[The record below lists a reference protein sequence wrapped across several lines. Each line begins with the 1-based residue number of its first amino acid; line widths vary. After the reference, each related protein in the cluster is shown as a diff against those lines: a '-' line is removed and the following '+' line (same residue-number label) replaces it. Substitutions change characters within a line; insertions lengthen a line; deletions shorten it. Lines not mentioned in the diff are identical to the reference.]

1 MHLSIN
7 TAVFEDE
14 IKKGKSQLG
23 CLERLPDKIIDSI
36 EVRGEF
42 FDEERVE
49 EELEEIS
56 NLCEKNRWKLFYSVP
71 QELFNSDGFNQ
82 DIENKIALAEKYNV
96 SNLKYSLGHINVKN
110 TDINEL
116 NDILNNTS
124 VNVTI
129 ENQPNDNGS
138 LVEMKKALN
147 YLNDNHIK
155 LGYTFDSGNWYW
167 INENPP
173 HVAFDELKDNISVYH
188 LKDIKNKNTMMLN
201 NGDTDWRYMLN
212 KLGENIP
219 VFLEYGIDENKII
232 DEMKKVED
240 VLMKR

>member
-14 IKKGKSQLG
+14 IKKGKSQLE

-49 EELEEIS
+49 EKLEEIS

-110 TDINEL
+110 IDVNEL

-129 ENQPNDNGS
+129 ENQPNDNGT
-138 LVEMKKALN
+138 LIEMKKAIN

-167 INENPP
+167 IDENP
-173 HVAFDELKDNISVYH
+173 HVAFDELRENISVFH
-188 LKDIKNKNTMMLN
+188 LKDIKSKNTMMLN

-232 DEMKKVED
+232 DEMEKVED

>member
-14 IKKGKSQLG
+14 IKKGKSQLE
-23 CLERLPDKIIDSI
+23 CLKRLPDKIIDSI

-167 INENPP
+167 INENP
-173 HVAFDELKDNISVYH
+173 HVAFDELRENISVFH
-188 LKDIKNKNTMMLN
+188 LKDIKSKNTMMLN

>member
-14 IKKGKSQLG
+14 IKKGKSQLE

-129 ENQPNDNGS
+129 ENQPNNNGS

-167 INENPP
+167 INENP
-173 HVAFDELKDNISVYH
+173 HVAFDELRENISVFH
-188 LKDIKNKNTMMLN
+188 LKDIKSKNTMMLN

>member
-14 IKKGKSQLG
+14 IKKGKRQLE

-49 EELEEIS
+49 EKLEEIS

-110 TDINEL
+110 IDVNEL

-129 ENQPNDNGS
+129 ENQPNDNGT
-138 LVEMKKALN
+138 LIEMKKAIN

-167 INENPP
+167 IDENP
-173 HVAFDELKDNISVYH
+173 HVAFDELRENISVFH
-188 LKDIKNKNTMMLN
+188 LKDIKSKNTMMLN

-232 DEMKKVED
+232 DEMEKVED

>member
-14 IKKGKSQLG
+14 IKKGKSQLE

-155 LGYTFDSGNWYW
+155 LGYIFDSGNWYW
-167 INENPP
+167 INENP
-173 HVAFDELKDNISVYH
+173 HVAFDELRENISVFH
-188 LKDIKNKNTMMLN
+188 LKDIKSKNTMMLN

>member
-14 IKKGKSQLG
+14 IKKGKSQLE

-82 DIENKIALAEKYNV
+82 DIENKITLAEKYNV

-110 TDINEL
+110 IDINEL

-167 INENPP
+167 IDENP
-173 HVAFDELKDNISVYH
+173 HVAFDELRENISVFH
-188 LKDIKNKNTMMLN
+188 LKDIKSKNTMMLN

-232 DEMKKVED
+232 DEMEKVED

>member
-14 IKKGKSQLG
+14 IKKGKSQLE

-167 INENPP
+167 INENP
-173 HVAFDELKDNISVYH
+173 HVAFDELRENISVFH
-188 LKDIKNKNTMMLN
+188 LKDIKSKNTMMLN

>member
-14 IKKGKSQLG
+14 IKKGKSQLE

-167 INENPP
+167 IDENP
-173 HVAFDELKDNISVYH
+173 HVAFDELRENISVFH
-188 LKDIKNKNTMMLN
+188 LKDIKSKNTMMLN

-232 DEMKKVED
+232 DEMEKVED

>member
-14 IKKGKSQLG
+14 IKKGKSQLE

-49 EELEEIS
+49 EKLEEIS

-167 INENPP
+167 INENP
-173 HVAFDELKDNISVYH
+173 HVAFDELRENISVFH
-188 LKDIKNKNTMMLN
+188 LKDIKSKNTMMLN

>member
-14 IKKGKSQLG
+14 IKKGKSQLE

-110 TDINEL
+110 IDINEL

-167 INENPP
+167 IDENP
-173 HVAFDELKDNISVYH
+173 HVAFDELRENISVFH
-188 LKDIKNKNTMMLN
+188 LKDIKSKNTMMLN

-232 DEMKKVED
+232 DEMEKVED

>member
-14 IKKGKSQLG
+14 IKKGKSQLE

-167 INENPP
+167 INENP
-173 HVAFDELKDNISVYH
+173 HVAFDELRENISVFH
-188 LKDIKNKNTMMLN
+188 LKDIKSKNTMMLN

-240 VLMKR
+240 VLMKW

>member
-14 IKKGKSQLG
+14 IKKGKSQLE

-96 SNLKYSLGHINVKN
+96 SHLKYSLGHINVKN

-167 INENPP
+167 INENP
-173 HVAFDELKDNISVYH
+173 HVAFDELRENISVFH
-188 LKDIKNKNTMMLN
+188 LKDIKSKNTMMLN

>member
-14 IKKGKSQLG
+14 IKKGKSQLE

-167 INENPP
+167 IDENP
-173 HVAFDELKDNISVYH
+173 HVAFDELRENISVFH
-188 LKDIKNKNTMMLN
+188 LKDIKSKNTMTLN

-212 KLGENIP
+212 KLGENKP

-232 DEMKKVED
+232 DEMEKVED

>member
-14 IKKGKSQLG
+14 IKKGKSQLE

-110 TDINEL
+110 IDVNEL

-129 ENQPNDNGS
+129 ENQPNDNGT
-138 LVEMKKALN
+138 LIEMKKVIN

-167 INENPP
+167 IDENP
-173 HVAFDELKDNISVYH
+173 HVAFDELRENISVFH
-188 LKDIKNKNTMMLN
+188 LKDIKSKNTMMLN

-232 DEMKKVED
+232 DEMEKVED

>member
-14 IKKGKSQLG
+14 IKKGKNQLE

-167 INENPP
+167 INENP
-173 HVAFDELKDNISVYH
+173 HVAFDELRENISVFH
-188 LKDIKNKNTMMLN
+188 LKDIKSKNTMMLN

>member
-14 IKKGKSQLG
+14 IKKGKSQLE

-82 DIENKIALAEKYNV
+82 DIENKIVLAEKYNV

-110 TDINEL
+110 IDINEL

-167 INENPP
+167 IDENP
-173 HVAFDELKDNISVYH
+173 HVAFDELRENISVFH
-188 LKDIKNKNTMMLN
+188 LKDIKSKNTMMLN

-232 DEMKKVED
+232 DEMEKVEN

>member
-14 IKKGKSQLG
+14 IKKGKSQLE

-167 INENPP
+167 INENP
-173 HVAFDELKDNISVYH
+173 HVAFDELRENISVFH
-188 LKDIKNKNTMMLN
+188 L
-201 NGDTDWRYMLN
+201 
-212 KLGENIP
+212 
-219 VFLEYGIDENKII
+219 
-232 DEMKKVED
+232 
-240 VLMKR
+240 

>member
-14 IKKGKSQLG
+14 IKKGKSQLE

-110 TDINEL
+110 VDVNEL

-167 INENPP
+167 IDENP
-173 HVAFDELKDNISVYH
+173 HVAFDELRENISVFH
-188 LKDIKNKNTMMLN
+188 LKDIKSKNTMMLN

-232 DEMKKVED
+232 DEMEKVED

>member
-14 IKKGKSQLG
+14 IKKGKSQLE

-110 TDINEL
+110 VDVNEL

-167 INENPP
+167 IDENP
-173 HVAFDELKDNISVYH
+173 HVAFDELRENISVFH
-188 LKDIKNKNTMMLN
+188 LKDIKSKNTMLLN

-219 VFLEYGIDENKII
+219 VFLEYEIDENKII
-232 DEMKKVED
+232 DEMEKVED

>member
-14 IKKGKSQLG
+14 IKKGKSQLE

-56 NLCEKNRWKLFYSVP
+56 NLCEKNRWKLFYYVP

-167 INENPP
+167 INENP
-173 HVAFDELKDNISVYH
+173 HVAFDELRENISVFH
-188 LKDIKNKNTMMLN
+188 LKDIKSKNTMMLN

>member
-14 IKKGKSQLG
+14 IKKGKSQLD

-167 INENPP
+167 INENP
-173 HVAFDELKDNISVYH
+173 HVAFDELRENISVFH
-188 LKDIKNKNTMMLN
+188 LKDIKSKNTMMLN

>member
-14 IKKGKSQLG
+14 IKKGKSQLE

-110 TDINEL
+110 IDVNEL

-129 ENQPNDNGS
+129 ENQPNDNGT
-138 LVEMKKALN
+138 LIEMKKAIN

-167 INENPP
+167 IDENP
-173 HVAFDELKDNISVYH
+173 HVAFDELRENISVFH
-188 LKDIKNKNTMMLN
+188 LKDIKSKNTMMLN
-201 NGDTDWRYMLN
+201 NGDTDWKYMLN

-232 DEMKKVED
+232 DEMEKVED

>member
-14 IKKGKSQLG
+14 IKKGKSQLE

-155 LGYTFDSGNWYW
+155 SGYTFDSGNWYW
-167 INENPP
+167 INENP
-173 HVAFDELKDNISVYH
+173 HVAFDELRENISVFH
-188 LKDIKNKNTMMLN
+188 LKDIKSKNTMMLN

>member
-14 IKKGKSQLG
+14 IKKGKSQLE

-49 EELEEIS
+49 EKLEEIS

-96 SNLKYSLGHINVKN
+96 SNLKYSLGHINGKN
-110 TDINEL
+110 IDVNEL

-129 ENQPNDNGS
+129 ENQPNDNGT
-138 LVEMKKALN
+138 LIEMKKAIN

-167 INENPP
+167 IDENP
-173 HVAFDELKDNISVYH
+173 HVAFDELRENISVFH
-188 LKDIKNKNTMMLN
+188 LKDIKSKNTMMLN

-232 DEMKKVED
+232 DEMEKVED

>member
-14 IKKGKSQLG
+14 IKKGKSQLE

-49 EELEEIS
+49 EKLEEIS

-110 TDINEL
+110 IDVNEL

-129 ENQPNDNGS
+129 ENQPI
-138 LVEMKKALN
+138 M
-147 YLNDNHIK
+147 IM
-155 LGYTFDSGNWYW
+155 
-167 INENPP
+167 
-173 HVAFDELKDNISVYH
+173 EL
-188 LKDIKNKNTMMLN
+188 
-201 NGDTDWRYMLN
+201 
-212 KLGENIP
+212 
-219 VFLEYGIDENKII
+219 
-232 DEMKKVED
+232 
-240 VLMKR
+240 

>member
-14 IKKGKSQLG
+14 IKKGKSQLE

-167 INENPP
+167 INENP
-173 HVAFDELKDNISVYH
+173 HVAFDELRENIPVFH
-188 LKDIKNKNTMMLN
+188 LKDIKSKNTMMLN

>member
-14 IKKGKSQLG
+14 IKKGKSQLE

-110 TDINEL
+110 IDINEL

-129 ENQPNDNGS
+129 ENQPNNNGS

-167 INENPP
+167 IDENP
-173 HVAFDELKDNISVYH
+173 HVAFDELRENISVYH

-201 NGDTDWRYMLN
+201 DGNTDWKYMLN
-212 KLGENIP
+212 ELDQNIP
-219 VFLEYGIDENKII
+219 IFLEYGIDKDKVV
-232 DEMKKVED
+232 DEMEKVEE

>member
-14 IKKGKSQLG
+14 IKKGKSQLE

-129 ENQPNDNGS
+129 ENQSNDNGS

-167 INENPP
+167 INENP
-173 HVAFDELKDNISVYH
+173 HVAFDELRENISVFH
-188 LKDIKNKNTMMLN
+188 LKDIKSKNTMMLN

>member
-14 IKKGKSQLG
+14 IKKGKSQLE
-23 CLERLPDKIIDSI
+23 CLERLPDKIIDSV

-110 TDINEL
+110 VDVNEL

-167 INENPP
+167 IDENP
-173 HVAFDELKDNISVYH
+173 HVAFDELRENISVFH
-188 LKDIKNKNTMMLN
+188 LKDIKSKNTMMLN

-219 VFLEYGIDENKII
+219 VFLEYEIDENKII
-232 DEMKKVED
+232 DEMEKVED

>member
-14 IKKGKSQLG
+14 IKKGKSQLE

-110 TDINEL
+110 IDVNEL

-129 ENQPNDNGS
+129 ENQPNDNGT
-138 LVEMKKALN
+138 LIDMKKAIN

-167 INENPP
+167 IDENP
-173 HVAFDELKDNISVYH
+173 HVAFDELRENISVFH
-188 LKDIKNKNTMMLN
+188 LKDIKSKNTMMLN

-232 DEMKKVED
+232 DEMEKVED

>member
-14 IKKGKSQLG
+14 IKKGKSQLE

-82 DIENKIALAEKYNV
+82 DIENKIALAEKYNI

-110 TDINEL
+110 IDINEL

-167 INENPP
+167 IDENP
-173 HVAFDELKDNISVYH
+173 HVAFDELRENISVFH
-188 LKDIKNKNTMMLN
+188 LKDIKSKNTMMLN

-232 DEMKKVED
+232 DEMEKVED

>member
-1 MHLSIN
+1 MYLSIN

-14 IKKGKSQLG
+14 IKKGKSQLE

-167 INENPP
+167 INENP
-173 HVAFDELKDNISVYH
+173 HVAFDELRENISVFH
-188 LKDIKNKNTMMLN
+188 LKDIKSKNTMMLN

>member
-14 IKKGKSQLG
+14 IKKGKSQLE

-110 TDINEL
+110 VDVNEL

-167 INENPP
+167 IDENP
-173 HVAFDELKDNISVYH
+173 HVAFDELRENISVFH
-188 LKDIKNKNTMMLN
+188 LKDIKSKNTMMLN

-219 VFLEYGIDENKII
+219 VFLEYEIDENKII
-232 DEMKKVED
+232 DEMEKVED

>member
-7 TAVFEDE
+7 TAVSEDE
-14 IKKGKSQLG
+14 IKKGKSQLE

-82 DIENKIALAEKYNV
+82 DIENKIVLAEKYNV

-110 TDINEL
+110 IDINEL

-167 INENPP
+167 IDENP
-173 HVAFDELKDNISVYH
+173 HVAFDELRENISVFH
-188 LKDIKNKNTMMLN
+188 LKDIKSKNTMMLN

-232 DEMKKVED
+232 DEMEKVEN